1 MIDHVASVTQNIF
14 QFESKTLIVLFVTFI
29 LLILLFDTEIEIL
42 NEINYAFL
50 CNILLFVFRANES
63 NMFSI

>member
-1 MIDHVASVTQNIF
+1 MIDHVASVRQNIF